1 MELATTP
8 TPTTKS
14 EFIVGGRYRLIKRI
28 GCGSFGEIYNGTDI
42 QDGNKVIRTN
52 KV

>member
-1 MELATTP
+1 MELAT

-42 QDGNKVIRTN
+42 QDGNKVIIRTN
-52 KV
+52 KG